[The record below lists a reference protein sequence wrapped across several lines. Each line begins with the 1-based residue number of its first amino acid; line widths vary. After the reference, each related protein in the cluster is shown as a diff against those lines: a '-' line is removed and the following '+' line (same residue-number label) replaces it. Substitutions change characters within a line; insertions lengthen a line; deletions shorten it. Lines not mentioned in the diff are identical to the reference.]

1 MKFGT
6 LIFPKPDTAAADV
19 KLAEERGFATAW
31 VPDSH
36 MIWGDTYACMAL
48 AAVAT
53 RKIRLGTG
61 VAIASNRIPPVTV
74 HSIATI
80 NQLAPGRVVLGFGTG
95 HTGRRVM
102 GLPPVKHGE
111 FREQVR
117 VIHDLLR
124 AGEAVYATEG
134 LSRRIRYLHRP
145 DRFINLDDKIP
156 LYVAANGPKT
166 LALAGEF
173 GDGIITT
180 GVRGADRIAA
190 VRRHA
195 AAGAS
200 KSGRDA
206 SALPIVSLTHVCVL
220 KPGEAIDSARVKAM
234 TGHWVMAS
242 LHALAAG
249 YARPDSLPAP
259 ARPAYQAYAEHVA
272 RMSPPDECYLE
283 LHNGHCTFVA
293 PGEERFVTADTIRAT
308 TIIGT
313 RDEVIDQLRALEHA
327 GLGEV
332 FINPPMSG
340 YADCIADISRVLIE
354 RM

>member
-19 KLAEERGFATAW
+19 KLAEECGFATAW
-31 VPDSH
+31 VPDSQ
-36 MIWGDTYACMAL
+36 MIWGDTYACMAV
-48 AAVAT
+48 AAAAT

-61 VAIASNRIPPVTV
+61 VAIATNRIPPVTV

-102 GLPPVKHGE
+102 GLPPVRNAE

-117 VIHDLLR
+117 VIHELLR
-124 AGEAVYATEG
+124 TGEATYMTEG
-134 LSRRIRYLHRP
+134 VSHKIRYLHRA
-145 DRFINLDDKIP
+145 DRFINLDDRIP

-166 LALAGEF
+166 LAIAGEF

-180 GVRGADRIAA
+180 GIRDADRIAV

-195 AAGAS
+195 VAGA
-200 KSGRDA
+200 KGDVA
-206 SALPIVSLTHVCVL
+206 TLPIVSLTHVCVL
-220 KPGEAIDSARVKAM
+220 KPGEAADAPRVKAM

-242 LHALAAG
+242 FHALAAG
-249 YARPDSLPAP
+249 YARPESLPAP

-272 RMSPPDECYLE
+272 RMKSPPAERYLE

-293 PGEERFVTADTIRAT
+293 PGEERFVTAETIRAT
-308 TIIGT
+308 TIIGA
-313 RDEVIDQLRALEHA
+313 RDEVIDQLRALERA
-327 GLGEV
+327 GLAEV
-332 FINPPMSG
+332 FINPPMAG
-340 YADCIADISRVLIE
+340 YADCIADVSRELIE